1 MIDGHTPLRSS
12 TPPADPASRV
22 YWGILA
28 VLQTVM
34 FAELAALIAGRQ
46 WMNAVLVSAI
56 MAMTLAPVV
65 LRSWMPI
72 RIPPEFQI
80 LAVGFVFASLF
91 LGEIRSYYEMIWWW
105 DVGLHATSGLLLGIV
120 GFLLVYVLN
129 ENERIDINLRPR
141 FLALFAFVF
150 AIAVGSLWEVFEYA
164 MDQLLGLQMQKPRFG
179 DPSGLSDTMLDL
191 IFDAMGA
198 LLISWFGWWYM
209 VRGQRSFVESWIR
222 KFNAGNQHLFRRRRA
237 AGTGASEGES

>member
-1 MIDGHTPLRSS
+1 MIDGHTPLRSR
-12 TPPADPASRV
+12 TTPADPASRV
-22 YWGILA
+22 YWGLLA

-91 LGEIRSYYEMIWWW
+91 LGEVRSYYEIIWWW
-105 DVGLHATSGLLLGIV
+105 DVGLHASSGLLLGVV

-129 ENERIDINLRPR
+129 ENERIDISLRPR

-164 MDQLLGLQMQKPRFG
+164 MDQLLGLEMQKARFG

-191 IFDAMGA
+191 IFDALGA

-209 VRGQRSFVESWIR
+209 VHGQRSFVEGWIG
-222 KFNAGNQHLFRRRRA
+222 KFNARNQHLFRSRRA
-237 AGTGASEGES
+237 AGTGASEREP